1 MKFDLMRLNQGKE
14 TVIYIVLWIFV
25 LVGYM
30 LHLSEEHS
38 SRMESV
44 IIWMEIVSAI
54 TGLMPLII
62 VFSINNYILIPKL
75 VNTHK
80 IWGYAIS
87 VVVILAIY
95 GFMVF
100 PSFSILHPHL
110 PNSPGDLSGLTP
122 GPPHSCVAAP
132 HRPPTIP
139 MPFIHAMFYTVL
151 VIGVNLAI
159 SLLRRYIQ
167 LYIEKKNLE
176 AANIQAQLDQL
187 KDQINPHFYMNML
200 NSIHGLID
208 IDPEKAKELIMDM
221 SRLMR
226 YMLYDSS
233 HDYIL
238 LQNELDFLKE
248 YIRMLH
254 ERYPEDK
261 VTISTKF
268 PDNKEIENI
277 KIPPLLFITF
287 IENAFK
293 YGIDYR
299 HTSQIAIKID
309 ICGKELH
316 FSCMNFKYPDADK
329 PCIKRGGIGLTNI
342 RKRLALLYNGKETL
356 HITETDEQYIVHFTV
371 PFNEIKDSNN

>member
-1 MKFDLMRLNQGKE
+1 MRLNQGKE
-14 TVIYIVLWIFV
+14 TAIYIALWIFV
-25 LVGYM
+25 FVGYV
-30 LHLSEEHS
+30 LHLSDEHS

-44 IIWMEIVSAI
+44 TIGMEIVSAI
-54 TGLMPLII
+54 TGLMPLILL
-62 VFSINNYILIPKL
+62 FAINNYLLIPRL

-87 VVVILAIY
+87 VVVILIIY
-95 GFMVF
+95 GLMVF
-100 PSFSILHPHL
+100 PSFSFLHPH
-110 PNSPGDLSGLTP
+110 SPHCPDGMSELHP
-122 GPPHSCVAAP
+122 GPPP
-132 HRPPTIP
+132 HRHSAIP
-139 MPFIHAMFYTVL
+139 MPFIHAMFDAVL

-159 SLLRRYIQ
+159 SLLVRYIQ

-208 IDPEKAKELIMDM
+208 LDPEKAKELIMDM

-233 HDYIL
+233 HDYIS

-268 PDNKEIENI
+268 PDGKAIEQI
-277 KIPPLLFITF
+277 KIPPLLFIVF

-299 HTSQIAIKID
+299 HESHIAIKID
-309 ICGKELH
+309 ICGSELH
-316 FSCMNFKYPDADK
+316 FGCMNFKYPDADK
-329 PCIKRGGIGLTNI
+329 PCMKRGGIGLANI
-342 RKRLALLYNGKETL
+342 RKRLSLLYNGKETL
-356 HITETDEQYIVHFTV
+356 HITETDEQYIVHLTI
-371 PFNEIKDSNN
+371 PFNEIKDSDN